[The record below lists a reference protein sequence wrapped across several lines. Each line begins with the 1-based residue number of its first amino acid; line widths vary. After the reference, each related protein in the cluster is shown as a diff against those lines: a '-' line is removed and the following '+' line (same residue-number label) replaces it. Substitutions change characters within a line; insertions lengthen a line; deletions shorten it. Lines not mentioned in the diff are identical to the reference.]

1 MIPIDPLAM
10 MIGFMIFIFS
20 QVFLWLL
27 IACLLA
33 FLIPR
38 YRRYMLAR
46 RWLFG
51 VTIVGLAAGS
61 VPYVN
66 IEFTQ
71 WLDWRAHNPR
81 LAREEVLGDLVLPAG
96 TKIQLENLEPFND
109 LSGNP
114 VPHGIQSLK
123 HADFD
128 RTPGNVNGIRV
139 RWLELWQDHG
149 TATVGMLAATYL
161 QGWKCEPGK
170 VEFRFPSSAQFK
182 FSEWRF
188 NGCML
193 APGSKLGGI
202 VWPGPVTVF
211 STEGDGWELRSED
224 TPTHLLGLELSGLS
238 MRLDKPDGEVLKW
251 SGVLNRALD
260 FGHVHY
266 PVGAQVRSYQGN
278 LLFSPPPGLQALDL
292 RTGMPIEADHSVVQ
306 SAEGEVLGVRSN
318 DELGVWFFDELVVP

>member
-1 MIPIDPLAM
+1 MILIDPLAM

-46 RWLFG
+46 PCLFG
-51 VTIVGLAAGS
+51 LTITGLVIAS
-61 VPYVN
+61 VPYAK
-66 IEFTQ
+66 IEVTQ

-81 LAREEVLGDLVLPAG
+81 LEHEEVLGDLVLPAG

-114 VPHGIQSLK
+114 VPYGMQSLK

-128 RTPGNVNGIRV
+128 RTQGNVNGIRV
-139 RWLELWQDHG
+139 RWLELSQGSGSAVVDMV
-149 TATVGMLAATYL
+149 TATTLR
-161 QGWKCEPGK
+161 GWKCEAGK
-170 VEFRFPSSAQFK
+170 VEFRFPFGAHFK

-193 APGSKLGGI
+193 APGSKLAGI
-202 VWPGPVTVF
+202 IWPGPVTVF
-211 STEGDGWELRSED
+211 STERDGWELRSDD

-238 MRLDKPDGEVLKW
+238 MRLNTPDGEVLKW
-251 SGVLNRALD
+251 SGVLNRAVD
-260 FGHVHY
+260 FGPVHY
-266 PVGAQVRSYQGN
+266 PVDVQVRSFQGN
-278 LLFSPPPGLQALDL
+278 LLFSPPPGSQALDR
-292 RTGMPIEADHSVVQ
+292 RTGTPIEADHSVVQ
-306 SAEGEVLGVRSN
+306 SAEGEVLGVRPN
-318 DELGVWFFDELVVP
+318 GELGVWFFDELVVP